1 MCIRNRAKPLGFA
14 SENVITMQVSLP
26 GVKYGDRAQRV
37 NFFDQLLERLRNVPG
52 VIDAAAAERTPG
64 AGGNWAMEITVE
76 GAETDKTRS
85 SADAHVVTPH
95 YFRATGI
102 PAVSYTHLTLPTS

>member
-37 NFFDQLLERLRNVPG
+37 NFFDELLERLRNVPG
-52 VIDAAAAERTPG
+52 VVDAAAAERIPG
-64 AGGNWAMEITVE
+64 AGGNWAMEITGVE
-76 GAETDKTRS
+76 LDKTRS
-85 SADAHVVTPH
+85 TADAHVVTPH
-95 YFRATGI
+95 YFRALGI
-102 PAVSYTHLTLPTS
+102 PVLRLSLIHISEP